1 MIIFILFLK
10 IFLIKKIKIYNYI
23 IYYFI
28 FLERY
33 IKSFL
38 LFFFCYYLELLS
50 HLLFKFWYKF
60 TKKVLKKYRGWI
72 QPKLTLP
79 THFWTIQPNQPKS
92 NPTTSSSTLSLEKFR
107 LG

>member
-1 MIIFILFLK
+1 MIIFILFFK

-23 IYYFI
+23 INHFI

-38 LFFFCYYLELLS
+38 LFFFFVIILNCYPIYYLN
-50 HLLFKFWYKF
+50 FDINIQ
-60 TKKVLKKYRGWI
+60 KKVLKKYRGWI

-79 THFWTIQPNQPKS
+79 THF
-92 NPTTSSSTLSLEKFR
+92 
-107 LG
+107 